1 MLLDKGPT
9 LSYKSY
15 NELDGTWHCGKSKRS
30 FEVKTIDFKELP
42 AITDIGENL
51 IVIGH
56 EEVEVTC
63 QFSYY
68 HARNKGPTHPLTVG
82 WDGPVSEN
90 SSMVHIDTMKDDI
103 GAFDLVSSVLKFYAS
118 SEYNGSSIVCH
129 AMSENH
135 SVKSSQTIQL
145 IIDLVE
151 ASNGNANIRKHQTEA
166 SNGAMIY
173 AAGVTISLA
182 IVAVLCIV
190 YWKTKRDKVILR
202 PRRGRE
208 EGV

>member
-1 MLLDKGPT
+1 MLLDKGST

-15 NELDGTWHCGKSKRS
+15 NELDGTWHCGKSKTS

-51 IVIGH
+51 IAVGH

-118 SEYNGSSIVCH
+118 SEYNGSSIGCH

-135 SVKSSQTIQL
+135 RVKSSQTIQL
-145 IIDLVE
+145 IIDS
-151 ASNGNANIRKHQTEA
+151 AKTSNGNANR
-166 SNGAMIY
+166 AMIY
-173 AAGVTISLA
+173 AAGVTMSLA

-190 YWKTKRDKVILR
+190 YWKTKRDNVILR